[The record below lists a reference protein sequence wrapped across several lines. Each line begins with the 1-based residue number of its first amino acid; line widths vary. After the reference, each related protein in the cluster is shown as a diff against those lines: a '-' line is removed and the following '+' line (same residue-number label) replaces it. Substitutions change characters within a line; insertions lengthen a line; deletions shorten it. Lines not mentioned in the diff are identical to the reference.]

1 MAAADE
7 DTTAHAS
14 TMAPPTGKDGV
25 SVAHAAATSAGG
37 GGVEEP
43 ETIVTVEDDA
53 EVCPKVSGTTAMNT
67 ALRAQRGGGPGGG
80 GASPYAKPMKQQQGK
95 VTSEISGIIITF
107 V

>member
-7 DTTAHAS
+7 DTAHAS
-14 TMAPPTGKDGV
+14 TAAPPTGKDGV

-53 EVCPKVSGTTAMNT
+53 DVCPKVSTSTAMDT
-67 ALRAQRGGGPGGG
+67 ALRARRPG
-80 GASPYAKPMKQQQGK
+80 GASPYAKPMKQGK
-95 VTSEISGIIITF
+95 GVLPPWIFFGH
-107 V
+107 